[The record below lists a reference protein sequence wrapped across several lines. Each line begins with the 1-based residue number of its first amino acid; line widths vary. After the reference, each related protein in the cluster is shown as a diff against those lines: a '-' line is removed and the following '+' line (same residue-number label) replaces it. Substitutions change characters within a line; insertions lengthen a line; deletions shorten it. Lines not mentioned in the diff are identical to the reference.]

1 MSTLIVRDGPMTGRR
16 LTVESEQTVGREDA
30 DFIIEDPEVSR
41 RHAVIRPSGD
51 DLEIEDQGSTNGTYV
66 NDNRI
71 EGPTNLAAGDIVRIG
86 NTTLEVQPTSD
97 SSDTVVMQ
105 RRGGQTVIAPTDAE
119 PHAPTA
125 APEGPSSQP
134 QWGPPSQRPDVG
146 DDPSTQED
154 PPPAPPRRG
163 MGAGGNGSTRSTAKW
178 LLIGGGILA
187 AVLVAFLVYNF
198 FLKAPSKEDF
208 IAQADEICAEGK
220 KDLNKIEAKGPRAE
234 QKARSGALKISQAM
248 LTDLKDLERPDEDGA
263 TLDKF
268 FAAYQDFNAAFK
280 KIVQRGNVQRS
291 DQQRLS
297 RAVGRLDKAAKDFG
311 LKECR
316 ATPEA

>member
-1 MSTLIVRDGPMTGRR
+1 MAGRR
-16 LTVESEQTVGREDA
+16 VTVESELSLGRENA
-30 DFIIEDPEVSR
+30 DFIIEDQEVSR
-41 RHAVIRPSGD
+41 RHAVIRPSGS

-71 EGPTNLAAGDIVRIG
+71 QGSTKVAPGDIVRIG
-86 NTTLEVQPTSD
+86 NTTLEVERPSD

-105 RRGGQTVIAPTDAE
+105 RRPGETVIAPPDAE
-119 PHAPTA
+119 PHAPAPA
-125 APEGPSSQP
+125 AAEGPPSQP
-134 QWGPPSQRPDVG
+134 QWGPPAQPQPEARH
-146 DDPSTQED
+146 DPPTQEG
-154 PPPAPPRRG
+154 PPALPRRRI
-163 MGAGGNGSTRSTAKW
+163 APAGNGPKRPNAKW

-187 AVLVAFLVYNF
+187 ALLVAFLVYNF

-208 IAQADEICAEGK
+208 ITQADEICEQGK
-220 KDLNKIEAKGPRAE
+220 KDLNKLEAKGARAE

-248 LTDLKDLERPDEDGA
+248 LTDLEELERPDEDQA

-268 FAAYQDFNAAFK
+268 FAAFDDFNAAFK
-280 KIVQRGNVQRS
+280 KIVQKGEVRRS

-316 ATPEA
+316 ATAEA